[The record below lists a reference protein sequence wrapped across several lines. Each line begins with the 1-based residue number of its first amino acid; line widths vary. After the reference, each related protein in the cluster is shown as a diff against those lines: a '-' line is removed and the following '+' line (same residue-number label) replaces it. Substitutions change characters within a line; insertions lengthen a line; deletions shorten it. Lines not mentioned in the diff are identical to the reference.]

1 MGIDP
6 NLLCYHRPSLPLNN
20 MSSTIRQ
27 RRKTHFLCL
36 IFKRVPFRCNVQ
48 RTRRKH
54 LWPVSCCGWSEEWF
68 GPTSLISHLSL
79 DIIYKKRV
87 TDLKCECRHTILHFF
102 FLCPLSSFY
111 PPLTCS
117 SECAPSLTI
126 SLSLSLSPVCVVWS
140 RFIIPSSR
148 ATAEGVWLSWNL
160 IWQTTLSHVVF
171 GDISYHLII
180 RGTSISEK
188 LRLHTI

>member
-126 SLSLSLSPVCVVWS
+126 SLSLLYVLSGAASLSLPRGPRQRECGW
-140 RFIIPSSR
+140 
-148 ATAEGVWLSWNL
+148 AE
-160 IWQTTLSHVVF
+160 
-171 GDISYHLII
+171 ISYD
-180 RGTSISEK
+180 
-188 LRLHTI
+188 RLHWVTWYLVIFHII

>member
-126 SLSLSLSPVCVVWS
+126 SLSLSLSCMCCLEPLHYPFLEGHGRGSVAELKSHMTDYIESHGIWWY
-140 RFIIPSSR
+140 FISF
-148 ATAEGVWLSWNL
+148 N
-160 IWQTTLSHVVF
+160 
-171 GDISYHLII
+171 Y
-180 RGTSISEK
+180 
-188 LRLHTI
+188 